1 MPPGDGD
8 FSDGEIWQVEDGFG
22 HTATVYGDDEEGA
35 ANARLIAAAPD
46 LLAAL
51 RLFVNEGPSRA
62 RQCNC
67 DDYEPGIH
75 LSQSQ
80 MQSGCTGMN
89 TLRIYSPAKQLRD
102 QDPDGVFV
110 RRWLPELAMVPTAW
124 LAEPHQMPETLARE
138 VGFDPAR
145 YPPPLVDAAE
155 APKQARALIWAVR
168 RTPEVKA
175 LAQQVVERHGSR
187 KRRARTSGPRKRTR
201 EGSAG
206 P

>member
-67 DDYEPGIH
+67 DDYEPGI
-75 LSQSQ
+75 Q
-80 MQSGCTGMN
+80 C
-89 TLRIYSPAKQLRD
+89 D
-102 QDPDGVFV
+102 QCIAWAAIDKAEGRTDGH
-110 RRWLPELAMVPTAW
+110 E
-124 LAEPHQMPETLARE
+124 
-138 VGFDPAR
+138 
-145 YPPPLVDAAE
+145 AAD
-155 APKQARALIWAVR
+155 
-168 RTPEVKA
+168 
-175 LAQQVVERHGSR
+175 
-187 KRRARTSGPRKRTR
+187 
-201 EGSAG
+201 
-206 P
+206 